1 MTRKHFEELAKFCG
15 SNNLDDDLLEDLAN
29 ICRSFNANF
38 QRNKFYERCLEHRT
52 RTNDLR

>member
-1 MTRKHFEELAKFCG
+1 MTRKHFEELARFCG

-38 QRNKFYERCLEHRT
+38 QRNKFYERCIQHRT
-52 RTNDLR
+52 RSNDLR